1 MKRLLV
7 VLSIVLLACTGTFA
21 QTNAKLGYINSAEL
35 LSIMPGADT
44 VETKLNEHRES
55 LAQTIQ
61 TMYGEYQNK
70 VQDYQNNV
78 ATMSQIIRQTKEK
91 EIQDLERRIQEFQ
104 QSADQ
109 SFANK
114 RAELLSPL
122 LNRAKEAIDA
132 IANDNG
138 YTYIFDTSIGALIYF
153 EKGDNIMP
161 LVKAKL
167 GIE

>member
-7 VLSIVLLACTGTFA
+7 VISIVLLASASVFA

-35 LSIMPGADT
+35 LNLMPGADT
-44 VETKLNEHRES
+44 VETNLNVHRET
-55 LAQTIQ
+55 LGQTIQ

-70 VQDYQNNV
+70 VQDYQSNV

-109 SFANK
+109 SFQNK
-114 RAELLSPL
+114 RAELLAPL
-122 LNRAKEAIDA
+122 LKRAKDAIDA
-132 IANDNG
+132 VSAENG
-138 YTYIFDTSIGALIYF
+138 YTYIFDTSVGALLYF
-153 EKGDNIMP
+153 EKGDNILP
-161 LVKAKL
+161 LVKAKI
-167 GIE
+167 GIK

>member
-7 VLSIVLLACTGTFA
+7 VISIVLLASASTFA

-35 LSIMPGADT
+35 LNLMPGADT

-55 LAQTIQ
+55 LGKTIQ
-61 TMYGEYQNK
+61 TMYTEYQNK
-70 VQDYQNNV
+70 VQDYQSNV

-91 EIQDLERRIQEFQ
+91 EIQDLEGRIQEFQ

-109 SFANK
+109 SFQNK
-114 RAELLSPL
+114 RAELLAPL
-122 LNRAKEAIDA
+122 LTRAKEAIDA
-132 IANDNG
+132 VSSENG
-138 YTYIFDTSIGALIYF
+138 YIYIFDTSVGALLYF
-153 EKGDNIMP
+153 EKGDNILP
-161 LVKAKL
+161 LVKAKI